1 MKKIC
6 YCAFIL
12 LAFSACKQNNITING
27 VIKNANR
34 QKVYLEQLD
43 VNRPVLIDST
53 QTNADGHFKFK
64 TDVESPTF
72 FNVKTASGEFI
83 TFIAEPDA
91 TIELTGTLEGL
102 THNYWVDGSENSL
115 WVKLLNFQLHNTQ
128 TAMDSLRKTFN
139 GIPRDEAH
147 KAELLQVASAWDSVR
162 NKQINFSKDFILK
175 HAISPAAYYALY
187 QKFNDKDFILTPEE
201 DLHSFKIVASSLKA
215 MYPESQYTQAILNHL
230 GQINKSIRSEKLRQL
245 IDNSENRLPEIKLPN
260 IQGDTIAFSSLQ
272 GKYVILDFTV
282 LNAQDSKAYS
292 DNLKKVYDKFKKKGV
307 QIYQVC
313 LDENQEIWKNLVRQY
328 GIDWICVRDADG
340 ARSRAASTYNIQ
352 NIPANYIINPKLEIV
367 GKNLSGRRL
376 EDRLHDL
383 LK

>member
-1 MKKIC
+1 MKKIY

-12 LAFSACKQNNITING
+12 LAFCACKRNNVTING

-34 QKVYLEQLD
+34 EKVYLEQLN
-43 VNRPVLIDST
+43 VNEPVLIDSA
-53 QTNADGHFKFK
+53 QTNATGHFKFK

-72 FNVKTASGEFI
+72 FNVKTGSGEFI

-115 WVKLLNFQLHNTQ
+115 WVKLLNFQSHNTQ
-128 TAMDSLRKTFN
+128 TTMDSLRKTFN
-139 GIPRDEAH
+139 SIPRDEAH
-147 KAELLQVASAWDSVR
+147 KAELLQVAGAWDSVR

-215 MYPESQYTQAILNHL
+215 MYPESQYTQAILKHL
-230 GQINKSIRSEKLRQL
+230 SQINKGIRSERLRQL
-245 IDNSENRLPEIKLPN
+245 IDNSENSLPEIKLPD
-260 IQGDTIAFSSLQ
+260 IHGDTIAFSSLK
-272 GKYVILDFTV
+272 GKYTILDFTV
-282 LNAQDSKAYS
+282 LNAKDSKSYS

-313 LDENQEIWKNLVRQY
+313 LDENQEVWKNLVRQY

-340 ARSRAASTYNIQ
+340 ARSRTASTYNIQ

-367 GKNLSGRRL
+367 GKNLNGRRL

>member
-376 EDRLHDL
+376 EDRLYDL